1 MTEYNKV
8 VYDGQTLIDLTQD
21 DVTSSDVRS
30 GVYFHNSAGVRGQ
43 GTLAS
48 TSTPTANTIAE
59 WDSDTHMNSE
69 DMTSAEV
76 SDFVDDLNVSPINLI
91 DVFYPVGSY
100 YETSDT
106 TFNPNITWGG
116 TWVLETEGQVH
127 VSAGLNYEVGDT
139 GGSKDAVI
147 VSHTHLLSSGW
158 QSASG
163 QPDRITYG
171 GVNGS
176 YQNTGYGNVQF
187 VQSTGESGTDK
198 NMPPY
203 IVVNRWHRTA

>member
-1 MTEYNKV
+1 MAYNKV
-8 VYDGQTLIDLTQD
+8 IYDGQTLIDLTQD
-21 DVTSSDVRS
+21 DVTASDVRS
-30 GVYFHNSAGVRGQ
+30 GVYFHSAD
-43 GTLAS
+43 GTRSMGSL
-48 TSTPTANTIAE
+48 
-59 WDSDTHMNSE
+59 
-69 DMTSAEV
+69 
-76 SDFVDDLNVSPINLI
+76 NLI
-91 DVFYPVGSY
+91 DTLYPIGSY
-100 YETSDT
+100 YETSDIS
-106 TFNPNITWGG
+106 FNPNIAWGG

-127 VSAGLNYEVGDT
+127 VSAGENYEVGDT

-171 GVNGS
+171 AVNGA
-176 YQNTGYGNVQF
+176 YNNAGYGNVQF
-187 VQSTGESGTDK
+187 IQSTGESGTDK